1 MAERSLEDAL
11 KECLADD
18 GKIDKYEARVIREF
32 IMADGIVSE
41 DEKQFLEKALKN
53 NVFDDQAMELLSG
66 VLLRSKQG

>member
-1 MAERSLEDAL
+1 MAQWSLEDAL

-41 DEKQFLEKALKN
+41 DEKRFLEKLWKTITSMIRPWSYSAA
-53 NVFDDQAMELLSG
+53 FS
-66 VLLRSKQG
+66 

>member
-1 MAERSLEDAL
+1 MAQWSLEDAL

-32 IMADGIVSE
+32 IMADGLVSE
-41 DEKQFLEKALKN
+41 DEKRFLEKALEN
-53 NVFDDQAMELLSG
+53 NNFDDQAMELLSG